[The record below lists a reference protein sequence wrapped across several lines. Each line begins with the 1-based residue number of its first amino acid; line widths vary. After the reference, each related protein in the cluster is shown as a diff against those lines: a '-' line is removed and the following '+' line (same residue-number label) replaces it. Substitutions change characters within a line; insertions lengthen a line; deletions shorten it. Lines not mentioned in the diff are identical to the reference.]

1 MFKKILIFGFVCI
14 LTLCLLAGWKR
25 QTEPYVYFAS
35 PYQRIDIASLAEK
48 AALEEDEYRIL
59 FSQTGL
65 SRRAIETIPSERSKD
80 ILLYAQEAF
89 FSAPRIT
96 CGKSGIVSWE
106 EQNEGDCLPDFIS
119 LEEGDILLSFC
130 CHTFGWRNGH
140 AAIVINAKEGTT
152 LEAVMIGEDACLQNV
167 RKWRYYPSFLVLR
180 LKGQPLEVRKKI
192 ARYAYDTMEGVPYGF
207 SADLLEHFGLGEK
220 IRNTDCSHL
229 IWKVYKEFGFDLD
242 SDGGFFVTPQDIAE
256 SSLLEV
262 IQVYGIDFSKIHE
275 NS

>member
-1 MFKKILIFGFVCI
+1 MFKKILLFGFVCI
-14 LTLCLLAGWKR
+14 LTVCLLTGWKR
-25 QTEPYVYFAS
+25 QTEPYVYFPS
-35 PYQRIDIASLAEK
+35 PYRRIDIAMLAEK
-48 AALEEDEYRIL
+48 DTLKEDEYRIL

-65 SRRAIETIPSERSKD
+65 SRRAIETIPAERRKE
-80 ILLYAQEAF
+80 ILQYAQETF
-89 FSAPRIT
+89 FNMPLIT
-96 CGKSGIVSWE
+96 CSKSGIVSWE
-106 EQNEGDCLPDFIS
+106 EQNEGEYLPEFIG

-140 AAIVINAKEGTT
+140 AAIVVDAERGTT
-152 LEAVMIGEDACLQNV
+152 LEAVMMGEDTCLQNV
-167 RKWRYYPSFLVLR
+167 SKWRYYPSFLVLR

-192 ARYAYDTMEGVPYGF
+192 ARYACRTMEGVPYGF
-207 SADLLEHFGLGEK
+207 SADLFEHFGFGEK

-275 NS
+275 NL

>member
-1 MFKKILIFGFVCI
+1 
-14 LTLCLLAGWKR
+14 
-25 QTEPYVYFAS
+25 
-35 PYQRIDIASLAEK
+35 
-48 AALEEDEYRIL
+48 
-59 FSQTGL
+59 
-65 SRRAIETIPSERSKD
+65 
-80 ILLYAQEAF
+80 
-89 FSAPRIT
+89 
-96 CGKSGIVSWE
+96 
-106 EQNEGDCLPDFIS
+106 
-119 LEEGDILLSFC
+119 
-130 CHTFGWRNGH
+130 
-140 AAIVINAKEGTT
+140 
-152 LEAVMIGEDACLQNV
+152 MIGEDACLQNV

-180 LKGQPLEVRKKI
+180 LKGLPLEVRKKI